1 MSTRNDRLNRQ
12 MLRKDDC
19 TLPDDRRH
27 GNSDRGEALEHM
39 LDELDGVPGEH
50 ASRAEKELV
59 DEIQLLMWAILL
71 SADNQGHLVPALMLI
86 ARNGR
91 DRKTSIAQLRRNL
104 VCSGSAARKCY
115 FRHRCLLDSMFI
127 WTNKDS
133 AFLVM

>member
-59 DEIQLLMWAILL
+59 DEIQLSCGRYF
-71 SADNQGHLVPALMLI
+71 SAPTIKGI
-86 ARNGR
+86 
-91 DRKTSIAQLRRNL
+91 SCLR
-104 VCSGSAARKCY
+104 
-115 FRHRCLLDSMFI
+115 
-127 WTNKDS
+127 
-133 AFLVM
+133 